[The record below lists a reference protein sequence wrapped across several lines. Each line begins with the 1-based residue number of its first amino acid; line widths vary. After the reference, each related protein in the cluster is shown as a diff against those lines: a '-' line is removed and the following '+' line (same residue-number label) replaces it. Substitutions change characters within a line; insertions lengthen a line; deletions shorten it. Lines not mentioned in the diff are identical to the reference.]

1 MRIISIVFCLLVV
14 ISPVVLAQSEKN
26 FVSVPVTVSDRQGR
40 YISGLKEEDFK
51 ILEGDQEQKVTFFAT
66 EDEPIS
72 VALLLDTSE
81 STKDVLDKI
90 RDAAKDFV
98 GLLNEKDQCLVA
110 TFDSEVKIL
119 SPFTSDHGDLKKSL
133 DKIQTAD
140 REGTVFFNAVE
151 QITRDYFVK
160 VKGRKVIVMLSDGK
174 DYRSSISKKEL
185 LSHLEESDV
194 LIYSIFY
201 QTGKGFEKVVVDADG
216 AVKEGA
222 KPQKLEKPPNPE
234 TPAKEEKPQKKKK
247 KKQYTIQ
254 IGLPRDTYTP
264 EEIKLSDKVASI
276 EAINIL
282 QEMSDTTAGR
292 FYLSD
297 TPNLGRIFKEI
308 AAELREQYR
317 LGFYTKKPDNDET
330 VNNIIV
336 RVNRPDAVV
345 RARGKYRAKKL

>member
-1 MRIISIVFCLLVV
+1 MRIISIVFCLLMV
-14 ISPVVLAQSEKN
+14 ISPVVLGQSEKN

-40 YISGLKEEDFK
+40 YISGLKKEDFK
-51 ILEGDQEQKVTFFAT
+51 ILEGDAEQKVSFFAT

-98 GLLNEKDQCLVA
+98 GLLNENDQCLVA
-110 TFDSEVKIL
+110 TFDSEVKVL

-140 REGTVFFNAVE
+140 REGTVVFNAVE

-160 VKGRKVIVMLSDGK
+160 VKGRKVIVLLSDGK
-174 DYRSSISKKEL
+174 DYRSSITKNEL

-222 KPQKLEKPPNPE
+222 KPQKTEKP
-234 TPAKEEKPQKKKK
+234 KESEKTQKPKK

-254 IGLPRDTYTP
+254 LGLPRDTYTP
-264 EEIKLSDKVASI
+264 DEIKLSDKLASV
-276 EAINIL
+276 EAIGIL

-297 TPNLGRIFKEI
+297 TPNLSRVFKEI

-317 LGFYTKKPDNDET
+317 LGFYTKTASDEA

-336 RVNRPDAVV
+336 KVSRPDAVV
-345 RARGKYRAKKL
+345 RARGKYRAKNL